1 MENKVLRT
9 AVTNRNICLLV
20 WMAGGV
26 PYAAVPNC
34 WGFTLFLRR
43 RIPEAGPL
51 KAAVIGAGAFGRH
64 HANKYRAL
72 AAAGAEIELVAI
84 ADPDPEARAAI
95 AALHPVKVVADWREL
110 LGKVDLVS
118 VCSPAITHA
127 PIVDGFLNTAANVL
141 VEKPIATTM
150 KDAGRLVALSRST
163 GKVLTVGHQERFVFA
178 RTGLLDLAEAPLEVT
193 CWRQGP
199 WTGRGDDVSVVLD
212 LMIHDLDLVHAL
224 VPGRVADVKAEGY
237 VEYGPHADEVS
248 ATVTF
253 ANGAVARLE
262 TSRVAPERKR
272 GMRAVYADGVIEID
286 FLTRRIVNTTP
297 RPLGMLEMGDPLGES
312 VAGFVAAAQ
321 AGIDALV
328 TPEQASQ
335 ALETALMVEEAAGVS
350 VPMPVAERRVAVA
363 G

>member
-1 MENKVLRT
+1 
-9 AVTNRNICLLV
+9 
-20 WMAGGV
+20 
-26 PYAAVPNC
+26 
-34 WGFTLFLRR
+34 LFLRR
-43 RIPEAGPL
+43 RVPEAGPL

-72 AAAGAEIELVAI
+72 TEAGQDVVLFAV
-84 ADPDPEARAAI
+84 ADPNPEARAAI
-95 AALHPVKVVADWREL
+95 AARHQVQVVSDWRDL

-118 VCSPAITHA
+118 VCSPAVTHA
-127 PIVDGFLNTAANVL
+127 TIVHAFLNAGAHVL
-141 VEKPIATTM
+141 VEKPIATTL
-150 KDAGRLVALSRST
+150 DEAQELVALSRAS

-178 RTGLLDLAEAPLEVT
+178 RTGLLDLAETPLEIT

-199 WTGRGDDVSVVLD
+199 WTGRGDDVSAVLD
-212 LMIHDLDLVHAL
+212 LMIHDLDLVHTL
-224 VPGRVADVKAEGY
+224 VPGAVSAVKAQGY
-237 VEYGPHADEVS
+237 TEYGPHADEVS

-253 ANGAVARLE
+253 AGGTVARLE

-286 FLTRRIVNTTP
+286 FLTREIVNTTP
-297 RPLGMLEMGDPLGES
+297 RPLLGFEKEGVLEMGDPLGES
-312 VAGFVAAAQ
+312 VAGFVAAAL
-321 AGIDALV
+321 AGTDALV

-335 ALETALMVEEAAGVS
+335 ALETALLIEESAGVS